1 MVTLRT
7 PNDPDMGSVFIHIQ
21 YQYENRI
28 DIDIEPP
35 THIDILLNI
44 EY

>member
-1 MVTLRT
+1 MDDKTMENHT
-7 PNDPDMGSVFIHIQ
+7 K
-21 YQYENRI
+21 YENRI